1 MKKNVEDNGNRKFIL
16 VQLPEQTDEKSE
28 AYKAGFSNICEIGK
42 ERIRRAGD
50 KIIEETGNSDL
61 DIGFKV
67 FKLDSS
73 NIMKWNP
80 DYNNL
85 KNNLLAQ
92 TDNLVD
98 GRNNLDLVY
107 EIMLKYGI
115 DITLPIDE
123 YKNDGY
129 KLYSVGAGALII
141 CLDDM
146 ITKDVANSIVD
157 LKNELNPFVSRVV
170 LKDSGFVSDAD
181 KVNVREILKNNEVEE
196 FITI

>member
-1 MKKNVEDNGNRKFIL
+1 
-16 VQLPEQTDEKSE
+16 
-28 AYKAGFSNICEIGK
+28 
-42 ERIRRAGD
+42 
-50 KIIEETGNSDL
+50 
-61 DIGFKV
+61 
-67 FKLDSS
+67 
-73 NIMKWNP
+73 MKWNP

>member
-1 MKKNVEDNGNRKFIL
+1 
-16 VQLPEQTDEKSE
+16 
-28 AYKAGFSNICEIGK
+28 
-42 ERIRRAGD
+42 
-50 KIIEETGNSDL
+50 
-61 DIGFKV
+61 
-67 FKLDSS
+67 
-73 NIMKWNP
+73 
-80 DYNNL
+80 
-85 KNNLLAQ
+85 
-92 TDNLVD
+92 
-98 GRNNLDLVY
+98 
-107 EIMLKYGI
+107 
-115 DITLPIDE
+115 
-123 YKNDGY
+123 GY